1 MRKGGGMSADDL
13 RGLLPIVDAASALS
27 VPAGTLRRWI
37 REGCPHVPGRRGR
50 GCATLVDVQAVKQ
63 WRQANDR
70 DALLQELAAALP
82 DVLAAASVE
91 SWRLAEGIDKRKL
104 AGITA
109 ATWYVCTSAVLDHL
123 REQCPAVPELARLP
137 DEIERLRKIAHQ

>member
-1 MRKGGGMSADDL
+1 MSADDL
-13 RGLLPIVDAASALS
+13 RGLLPIADAARALS

-70 DALLQELAAALP
+70 DAVLLEVAAALP
-82 DVLAAASVE
+82 DVLAVAALDA
-91 SWRLAEGIDKRKL
+91 WKQGEGATDRRRQ
-104 AGITA
+104 AGIVA
-109 ATWYVCTSAVLDHL
+109 ATWFVLANATLEHL
-123 REQCPAVPELARLP
+123 RKKCPDVPELQRFPDAITYLYEIAR
-137 DEIERLRKIAHQ
+137 AQ

>member
-1 MRKGGGMSADDL
+1 MSADDL

-63 WRQANDR
+63 WQRANDR
-70 DALLQELAAALP
+70 DAVLLDVAALP
-82 DVLAAASVE
+82 DVLASAALVAWKE
-91 SWRLAEGIDKRKL
+91 SEGATDRRRL

-109 ATWYVCTSAVLDHL
+109 ATWFALTNAALEHL
-123 REQCPAVPELARLP
+123 RNRGFDIPELQRLP
-137 DEIERLRKIAHQ
+137 DEIEYLFNIARQ